1 MRCLALVV
9 VNYGVPWD
17 LASHTKRFCGAASV
31 VMAFFAAVEAVINL
45 GALTVEL
52 SMAHFAALETSGL

>member
-1 MRCLALVV
+1 M
-9 VNYGVPWD
+9 PWD